1 LGNIFRNYSFRP
13 TAYSLSRAQQKQDVS
28 CFIPLQNGSRSAPG
42 PAASSSRIT
51 QISFIIPSIDDRVE
65 FVRAARKEA
74 SMIYFISSQRFLVP
88 YSGILTLLFLFAA
101 LSGFGRVEPKQ
112 TFDEI
117 TVHRINVV
125 EPNGTIRL
133 VLTNTASS
141 PGIYIK
147 NKEYPHP
154 NNRKSAGLLFFDEEG
169 TEDGG
174 LSYGI
179 SKDHSGRVTGSDGHL
194 SFDQYMQ
201 DQIFTIDAGRD
212 GDKKYSLLRM
222 DDRGDYDI
230 MDALEAV
237 TRISKLPA
245 NQQQAELKKFQE
257 THPGDHP
264 RVILGRASDGGAAL
278 QLKDLEGRDRI
289 VMRVAPDG
297 TPKLQFL
304 DAAGKVL
311 SELPQNSASHP

>member
-1 LGNIFRNYSFRP
+1 
-13 TAYSLSRAQQKQDVS
+13 
-28 CFIPLQNGSRSAPG
+28 
-42 PAASSSRIT
+42 
-51 QISFIIPSIDDRVE
+51 
-65 FVRAARKEA
+65 
-74 SMIYFISSQRFLVP
+74 MIHILSSQRFFAA
-88 YSGILTLLFLFAA
+88 YSGLLTVLFLIAIINGFAKA
-101 LSGFGRVEPKQ
+101 DPKQ

-125 EPNGTIRL
+125 EPDGTIRL
-133 VLTNTASS
+133 VLTNTANS

-179 SKDHSGRVTGSDGHL
+179 SKDAAGHVTGSDGHL

-222 DDRGDYDI
+222 DDRGDYPI
-230 MDALEAV
+230 MEALEAI
-237 TRISKLPA
+237 TRITKLPE
-245 NQQQAELKKFQE
+245 NQREAELKKFLE

-264 RVILGRASDGGAAL
+264 RVILGRARDGGSVL
-278 QLKDLEGRDRI
+278 QLKDPEGRDRL
-289 VMRVAPDG
+289 VLRVAPDG

-304 DAAGKVL
+304 DATGKVV
-311 SELPQNSASHP
+311 SEFPQSSAASAAH

>member
-1 LGNIFRNYSFRP
+1 
-13 TAYSLSRAQQKQDVS
+13 
-28 CFIPLQNGSRSAPG
+28 
-42 PAASSSRIT
+42 
-51 QISFIIPSIDDRVE
+51 
-65 FVRAARKEA
+65 
-74 SMIYFISSQRFLVP
+74 MIRFLSSQRFLAT
-88 YSGILTLLFLFAA
+88 YSGLLTLVFLFAI
-101 LSGFGRVEPKQ
+101 LTGFARVEPKQ

-125 EPNGTIRL
+125 EPDGTIRL
-133 VLTNTASS
+133 VLTNTANS

-154 NNRKSAGLLFFDEEG
+154 HSRKGAGLLFFDEEG

-179 SKDHSGRVTGSDGHL
+179 EKDHNGRVIGSNGHL

-212 GDKKYSLLRM
+212 GDKKYSILRM
-222 DDRGDYDI
+222 DDRGDYHI

-264 RVILGRASDGGAAL
+264 RVILGRARDGGSVL
-278 QLKDLEGRDRI
+278 QLKDTEGRDRI
-289 VMRVAPDG
+289 VLRVAPDG
-297 TPKLQFL
+297 APKLQFL

-311 SELPQNSASHP
+311 SELPQNTAGRASHP